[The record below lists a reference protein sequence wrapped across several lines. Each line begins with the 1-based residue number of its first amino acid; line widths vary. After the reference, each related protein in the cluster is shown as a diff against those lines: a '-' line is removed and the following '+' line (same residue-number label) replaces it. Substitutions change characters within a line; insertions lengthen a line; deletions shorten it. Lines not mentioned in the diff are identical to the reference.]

1 MLVPISECPG
11 VVTHLFIVSGVRP
24 EAWTWRQIFLDAAVY
39 SRTEVQLNV
48 ESLLWIWVLGGI
60 LIEHDDYLRHV
71 VELGH
76 EADVLHGAAP
86 LLVLH
91 PTLYKAAMSQDGQEA
106 VDVGLGC
113 EVESSP

>member
-48 ESLLWIWVLGGI
+48 ESLLGI
-60 LIEHDDYLRHV
+60 
-71 VELGH
+71 
-76 EADVLHGAAP
+76 
-86 LLVLH
+86 
-91 PTLYKAAMSQDGQEA
+91 
-106 VDVGLGC
+106 
-113 EVESSP
+113 